1 MKKAFTMIELIFVIV
16 ILGILAA
23 VAIPR
28 IFTTRDDA
36 QAVQATVNLRTLI
49 NDVTTNLSSKGYV
62 STDLNEMTGVEL
74 VDKGTATGTLKVGKE
89 KCYEIS
95 VYDSGSDDI
104 IAPVGGLE
112 YSSNGKATDFD
123 YIMIK
128 AINQT
133 KKLCKIANGLP
144 EIRSILNNVPKKYKD
159 EDVTTNLSDG
169 EAGFIIIGGS
179 NLYGRKGD
187 RMQN

>member
-16 ILGILAA
+16 VLGILAA

-28 IFTTRDDA
+28 LFATRDDA

-49 NDVTTNLSSKGYV
+49 NDVTTNLSSKGSI
-62 STDLNEMTGVEL
+62 STDLNEMSGVEL
-74 VDKGTATGTLKVGKE
+74 VDKGTATGVLKVGKE

-95 VYDSGSDDI
+95 VYENGSSI
-104 IAPVGGLE
+104 PAPVGGLE
-112 YSSNGKATDFD
+112 YSSGKETDFD

-133 KKLCKIANGLP
+133 KKLCKIANALP
-144 EIRSILNNVPKKYKD
+144 ELRSVLNNVPKKYKD
-159 EDVTTNLSDG
+159 EDITTNLSDG

-187 RMQN
+187 RTQS